1 MKIERTDIQSVGF
14 AERNMFH
21 PKAGRAPNGDLM
33 MALQTIGGSDYYGPV
48 EYSRSA
54 DEGIL
59 EKGWESGCCKSR
71 S

>member
-54 DEGIL
+54 NEGIL
-59 EKGWESGCCKSR
+59 ERG
-71 S
+71 